1 MIKIVLGGESPSMQL
16 AAGSAAPADT
26 REGHD
31 RLAYIFRTHVDFVW
45 RTARRFGLSTA
56 EADDA
61 AQQVFLVASKK
72 LDIIPDGQEKSFL
85 FGTAMNV
92 ARTMVRS
99 RQRRREDLVEASEA
113 TDTQPH
119 PEAML
124 ERAQARDTVHR
135 ILQSMP
141 DDLRVVFILFELEE
155 MTMAE
160 VAALLAIPA
169 GTVASRIRR
178 ARQVFR
184 TAATGNAS
192 NGEGAS

>member
-1 MIKIVLGGESPSMQL
+1 MIKIVLGGESPSMHL
-16 AAGSAAPADT
+16 AAGSAPPANT
-26 REGHD
+26 REVQD
-31 RLAYIFRTHVDFVW
+31 RLANIFRMHVDFVW

-61 AQQVFLVASKK
+61 AQHVFLVASKK
-72 LDIIPDGQEKSFL
+72 LDVIPHGQEKSFL

-99 RQRRREDLVEASEA
+99 RQRRREDLVEETEA

-119 PEAML
+119 PEEML
-124 ERAQARDTVHR
+124 ERARARDAVHN
-135 ILQSMP
+135 ILESMP
-141 DDLRVVFILFELEE
+141 DDLRVAFMLFELEE
-155 MTMAE
+155 MTMIE

-178 ARQVFR
+178 AREAFR
-184 TAATGNAS
+184 AAATENAS
-192 NGEGAS
+192 NDEGAS